1 MAPQRL
7 PVALPSTVEQALR
20 AELEGRSDSRAE
32 LRQVPAWARLQRIMV
47 SWMTDSV
54 LGLLVARLG
63 VATMKAVPFVSLL
76 VVLRRMWRLNRIM
89 MRSRRSKTWILM
101 RSAFEMWTLVELI
114 FYIYFRCKK
123 WSLEKR
129 RAYEPRVLWK
139 APNERQ
145 RLLTNF
151 LTTIERIHAG
161 QGSLP
166 FREKAKRREAKGAGI
181 FQALRPP
188 PRQEPSV
195 SMEMRNEAKAS
206 KGGPGKAD
214 QRPLSTLEL
223 RDMVENFLRLSD
235 DHEPGFWYE
244 PKACSKGMAK
254 PMRPAPSVEN
264 LLRSWEVS
272 EEVSPRTPADV
283 DLQCLKHL
291 ELCSWT
297 LGLQK
302 VRFSTLTP
310 KGTRDICRD
319 VQQIRRGNIE
329 QWLLSY
335 FFDGAESTQE
345 LSDREAQELQELVDA
360 VARWAGLPL
369 DGEWAGNNEG
379 LKCFRMRNDPFP
391 AVHRPL
397 LSYVNTAF
405 VAPTIGHQVHG
416 FETATASTGYWFRPP
431 NPAEHWQHGLRPRL
445 VPSGKALV
453 FCHGVGVGPTM
464 PPDLWLEPP
473 QAFHVEIGGLDGCLT
488 FLQRLTRTVG
498 KEAPVFL
505 VDTAG
510 ISMRFSDD
518 VPGAREVA
526 ANIENMLQVWGLSWA
541 HFVGHSFGAFVVA
554 WVLRYARHVVERTTL
569 IDPVCFLVLKILVQ
583 GHELQQVR
591 HDTGMDPMEIA
602 IKYFVMTELF
612 VCNFVCR
619 CFFWEE
625 SNLDMQDL
633 EGTKALIVL
642 ESEDLIVPTYSVRSL
657 VFAEQSRRAKA
668 GKAPSD
674 ETGLELLWVED
685 QPHAG
690 FLLDMVANEDVCA
703 RLAAF
708 HGS

>member
-139 APNERQ
+139 ASNERQ

-188 PRQEPSV
+188 PRQEAREKLISAPS
-195 SMEMRNEAKAS
+195 
-206 KGGPGKAD
+206 
-214 QRPLSTLEL
+214 
-223 RDMVENFLRLSD
+223 VENFLRLSD

-291 ELCSWT
+291 ELCSW
-297 LGLQK
+297 
-302 VRFSTLTP
+302 FSTLTP

-405 VAPTIGHQVHG
+405 VAPTIGHQALTMLG
-416 FETATASTGYWFRPP
+416 FRPYRSGSTEYWFRPP

-445 VPSGKALV
+445 VSGKALV

-464 PPDLWLEPP
+464 
-473 QAFHVEIGGLDGCLT
+473 CLT

-657 VFAEQSRRAKA
+657 VFAEQSRRRKVAVSGLRAKTES
-668 GKAPSD
+668 GCF
-674 ETGLELLWVED
+674 
-685 QPHAG
+685 Q
-690 FLLDMVANEDVCA
+690 
-703 RLAAF
+703 
-708 HGS
+708 